1 MDALERRPC
10 KKTEFHHKTE
20 DDRKD
25 ESESGPG
32 GRGTQAL
39 LQDLCENDDYIE
51 EEYQEKAVSDED
63 AGKAWCGDEN
73 VLEVKRRKDGA
84 KEENEKEKNELEDSE
99 DDVFHGRAL
108 EKECSAALEIVAVV
122 S

>member
-10 KKTEFHHKTE
+10 KETEFHHKTE
-20 DDRKD
+20 DDSKD

-32 GRGTQAL
+32 GCGTQAL
-39 LQDLCENDDYIE
+39 LQDFCENDDYIE
-51 EEYQEKAVSDED
+51 EQYQEKAVRDED

-73 VLEVKRRKDGA
+73 VFEVKRRKDGA

-99 DDVFHGRAL
+99 DDFFHGRAL
-108 EKECSAALEIVAVV
+108 GKSLARPLRLRQ
-122 S
+122 